1 MPKDEL
7 MGKKTSLPE
16 EGAFAGTQGEKESYD
31 LWEKG

>member
-16 EGAFAGTQGEKESYD
+16 EGAFAGTQGEKES
-31 LWEKG
+31 L

>member
-16 EGAFAGTQGEKESYD
+16 EGAFAGTQGEKER
-31 LWEKG
+31 L